1 MKKIY
6 LGIQATYNTT
16 DIALFEDENCLE
28 PFFRPD
34 LKASSHLVPYL
45 DSLLR
50 NNGKTLSDLAFI
62 GLDKGPGAFTTLR
75 VTIATLNGVAFA
87 HKIPLIGID
96 GLEALTYELLYSL
109 TMPQTDLQT
118 TIVTLLNAYS
128 NDVYFMI
135 SDVKNGSAIKV
146 DYGCKNI
153 DIVLES
159 LASRTFEQKILF
171 TGNGAL
177 LHQERISKKFSLLEI
192 LPTPT
197 ASAKTIARLGL
208 IDFRQQKNCSDKIL
222 PNYVKTQIFN
232 IKK

>member
-28 PFFRPD
+28 QFFRAD
-34 LKASSHLVPYL
+34 LKASSHLIPYL

-62 GLDKGPGAFTTLR
+62 ALDKGPGAFTTLR
-75 VTIATLNGVAFA
+75 VTIATLNGIAFA

-96 GLEALTYELLYSL
+96 GLEALTYEQLYTL
-109 TMPQTDLQT
+109 TAPQKNFPI
-118 TIVTLLNAYS
+118 TIASLLNAYS

-135 SDVKNGSAIKV
+135 SEINNGFATQI

-159 LASRTFEQKILF
+159 LASRASEQKIFF

-177 LHQERISKKFSLLEI
+177 LHQERISTKFTRCEI
-192 LPTPT
+192 TPT
-197 ASAKTIARLGL
+197 STANAKTIAHLGL
-208 IDFRQQKNCSDKIL
+208 SNFIEHKNCVDKIL
-222 PNYVKTQIFN
+222 PNYVKTQLFN

>member
-16 DIALFEDENCLE
+16 DIALFEDEKCLE
-28 PFFRPD
+28 QFFRAD
-34 LKASSHLVPYL
+34 LKASSHLIPYL

-62 GLDKGPGAFTTLR
+62 ALDKGPGAFTTLR

-96 GLEALTYELLYSL
+96 GLEALTHELLCSL
-109 TMPQTDLQT
+109 PIPQANLST

-135 SDVKNGSAIKV
+135 SDIKNGSTTTV
-146 DYGCKNI
+146 DYGCQNI

-159 LASRTFEQKILF
+159 LASKIFEQKIFF

-177 LHQERISKKFSLLEI
+177 LHQERITKKLSLLEI

-197 ASAKTIARLGL
+197 ASAKTIACLGF
-208 IDFRQQKNCSDKIL
+208 IDFMQQKNCSDKIL

-232 IKK
+232 MKK

>member
-1 MKKIY
+1 MKKTY

-16 DIALFEDENCLE
+16 DIAIFEDENCLE
-28 PFFRPD
+28 QFFRAD

-50 NNGKTLSDLAFI
+50 NHSKILSNLAFI
-62 GLDKGPGAFTTLR
+62 ALDKGPGAFTTLR

-96 GLEALTYELLYSL
+96 GLEALTHELLCAL
-109 TMPQTDLQT
+109 TAPTQNSPTM
-118 TIVTLLNAYS
+118 IVALLNAYS

-135 SDVKNGSAIKV
+135 SDVKNGLTIQL

-153 DIVLES
+153 DNVLES
-159 LASRTFEQKILF
+159 LASRNSEQKIFF

-177 LHQERISKKFSLLEI
+177 LHQERISKKITLSEI
-192 LPTPT
+192 VPTST
-197 ASAKTIARLGL
+197 ADAKTIAYLGL
-208 IDFRQQKNCSDKIL
+208 IDFMQQKNCTDKIL
-222 PNYVKTQIFN
+222 PNYVKTQLFN